1 MKPGIVPYKKMSL
14 CLLVLLL
21 FSGNYL
27 LAQKVDATP
36 DVIALLNTNTD
47 SSKVNR
53 EFSPNGDGNSDTF
66 SFQPINM
73 VSMNVVVFDKDRNI
87 IYKSDKLDVKW
98 DGYDLKKQ
106 KAKAGIYY
114 FIQKALGIDGKNYEQ
129 RGCIKLTR

>member
-1 MKPGIVPYKKMSL
+1 MRPGIALYKKMSF

-27 LAQKVDATP
+27 LAQKVDATQE
-36 DVIALLNTNTD
+36 VIALFNTD

-53 EFSPNGDGNSDTF
+53 EFSPNGDGDHDTF
-66 SFQPINM
+66 SFKPVNM

-87 IYKSDKLDVKW
+87 LYKSDQLDAKW

-106 KAKAGIYY
+106 KAKAGTYY
-114 FIQKALGIDGKNYEQ
+114 FIQTAVGIDGKNYEQ
-129 RGCIKLTR
+129 KGCIKLTR